1 MMRKHMFL
9 LLVTA
14 LVISACAGDL
24 LTPPAQIPAPPVS
37 DPAVAIAVTAGDDF
51 KIVLDA
57 NPSTGYHWELDE
69 DTGPDTIEFVSR
81 EYVADEPVAPGSGGA
96 EIWTFKALS
105 PGDVQITLGYY
116 PPSNEPTDPQQIQ
129 TFTVKVK

>member
-1 MMRKHMFL
+1 MRKHPFL
-9 LLVTA
+9 FLVATF
-14 LVISACAGDL
+14 VILACGSDP
-24 LTPPAQIPAPPVS
+24 LTPPAQVPAPPAS
-37 DPAVAIAVTAGDDF
+37 DPALAIEVTTGDEF

-69 DTGPDTIEFVSR
+69 DTAPDTIEFVSR
-81 EYVADEPVAPGSGGA
+81 EYVADEPVAPGSGGS

-116 PPSNEPTDPQQIQ
+116 PPSNEPADPQQTQ
-129 TFTVKVK
+129 TFTVKVR